1 MRPGDPTEVTGN
13 TPPTIDRYTIEAP
26 IGRGGFGN
34 VFRARHMHTKQ
45 LVALKVLRSSAIR
58 SGHTAAHLVREA
70 QIMASVRHRNIV
82 QVMDAGIVDDTA
94 FVAMELVEGT
104 TLAERVDTAGPL
116 PIGVVLDLAHQL
128 LGALE
133 AAHRAGVVHRDI
145 KPQNL
150 VVLADGTLKVL
161 DFGISKASFVAV
173 SATSDERWAGTPG
186 YMAPEQYGSGDVD
199 ARADIY
205 AAGATLFRMLCGRRP
220 FSEDHFA
227 TLMTRVLSERAPLV
241 STFRP
246 DAPAALVMA
255 VDRALSRDRDARF
268 PSAAAFAAA
277 LGVLPT
283 ATPGYPSM
291 GEAPTLL
298 APSGDAGTTRSS
310 PAPSDARNVHHAP
323 IRSLPPT
330 RKSNLPLLLGL
341 GALALVG
348 SVAVSGGWALS
359 RARAVAHLPDAGSPP
374 LATSTAGTAIA
385 SATATATAIDAPTLA
400 STTPSPAVRP
410 SGKVVT
416 PTRSLDAGG
425 GNAIPGRM
433 QVGQAC
439 DSVADCGGRPARCD
453 NHTCTCPGGATQRVC
468 GGYCVPVN
476 DDACTAC
483 DTPCADDQHCVY
495 FWGANMASPAGV
507 CRACDP
513 KNGGAHCGPAHQC
526 TKLDLDPANC
536 GKCGNACGA
545 NAECRYGQCIAISP
559 LHGPCQKSD
568 DCARNAEGWRQECR
582 AGRCECKAANPE
594 RAGACERAP

>member
-1 MRPGDPTEVTGN
+1 MRPGDSTEVTGN

-82 QVMDAGIVDDTA
+82 QVMDAGIVDDAA

-104 TLAERVDTAGPL
+104 TLGERIDTAGPL

-128 LGALE
+128 LGGLE

-150 VVLADGTLKVL
+150 VVLADGTLKIL

-173 SATSDERWAGTPG
+173 SATSQEHWAGTPG

-205 AAGATLFRMLCGRRP
+205 AAGATLFRMICGRRP
-220 FSEDHFA
+220 FPEDHFA

-241 STFRP
+241 SAFRP
-246 DAPAALVMA
+246 DAPAALVVA

-277 LGVLPT
+277 LGVLPS
-283 ATPGYPSM
+283 ATPRYPSM

-310 PAPSDARNVHHAP
+310 PAPSDAHNVHHAP
-323 IRSLPPT
+323 IRSLPPARST
-330 RKSNLPLLLGL
+330 AMPLLLGL
-341 GALALVG
+341 GALALLG
-348 SVAVSGGWALS
+348 SVAAGGWALS
-359 RARAVAHLPDAGSPP
+359 RASAVVPPPDAGNAP
-374 LATSTAGTAIA
+374 LATSTTDTAIA
-385 SATATATAIDAPTLA
+385 LSSAADAPTLA
-400 STTPSPAVRP
+400 FTTPSPAARP
-410 SGKVVT
+410 SAKVVA

-425 GNAIPGRM
+425 GNAVPGRK

-453 NHTCTCPGGATQRVC
+453 NHTCTCPSGATQRVC
-468 GGYCVPVN
+468 GGHCVPVDN
-476 DDACTAC
+476 DACTAC
-483 DTPCADDQHCVY
+483 NTPCPDDQHCVY
-495 FWGANMASPAGV
+495 HWGANMSGPAGV

-513 KNGGAHCGPAHQC
+513 KNGGAHCGDPHRC
-526 TKLDLDPANC
+526 TYLDYDPANC

-545 NAECRYGQCIAISP
+545 SAQCRHGQCVAISP

-568 DCARNAEGWRQECR
+568 DCARNDEGWRQECR
-582 AGRCECKAANPE
+582 GGRCECKASNPE
-594 RAGACERAP
+594 RAGACARAP